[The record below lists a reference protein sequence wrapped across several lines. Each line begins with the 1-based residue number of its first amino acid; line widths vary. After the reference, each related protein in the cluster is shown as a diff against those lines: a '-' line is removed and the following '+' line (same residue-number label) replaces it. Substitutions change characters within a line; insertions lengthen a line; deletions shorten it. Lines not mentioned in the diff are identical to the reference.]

1 MYSNTGMRTVNISK
15 IFENEHDPT
24 ILDCSYMFYNCPKL
38 TTITGS
44 LLVNQHIVNE
54 VKFIGMFENCSKL
67 ATISAIFGNKTLLPN
82 MTRMFKNCDIT
93 NIPNEMFNYTYEGL
107 EVNIPT
113 EMFYG
118 NSHLVNYPIVN

>member
-1 MYSNTGMRTVNISK
+1 
-15 IFENEHDPT
+15 
-24 ILDCSYMFYNCPKL
+24 MFYNCPEL

-54 VKFIGMFENCSKL
+54 VKFISMFENCSKL
-67 ATISAIFGNKTLLPN
+67 TTISAIFGNKTLLPN
-82 MTRMFKNCDIT
+82 MIRMFKNCDIT